1 MHSYMVTDYLAVVFL
16 PSLGTLLCLNEGK
29 DDFIFYF
36 FLRGGIYMKMYVL
49 LKRKTEEFSNPWS
62 LYLNSLN
69 LNVNSKIGGQNPIDY
84 VMLKY
89 ARQGS

>member
-1 MHSYMVTDYLAVVFL
+1 
-16 PSLGTLLCLNEGK
+16 
-29 DDFIFYF
+29 
-36 FLRGGIYMKMYVL
+36 MYVL